1 MKVLS
6 KYNFA
11 YSTDYI
17 CIENKTISMARIGD
31 CKMSKISI
39 PEVAKLV
46 FIGFAVVD
54 YKLFIQVSV
63 I

>member
-1 MKVLS
+1 
-6 KYNFA
+6 
-11 YSTDYI
+11 
-17 CIENKTISMARIGD
+17 
-31 CKMSKISI
+31 MSKISI

-63 I
+63 ILPDNKGWQTIVLTSLC